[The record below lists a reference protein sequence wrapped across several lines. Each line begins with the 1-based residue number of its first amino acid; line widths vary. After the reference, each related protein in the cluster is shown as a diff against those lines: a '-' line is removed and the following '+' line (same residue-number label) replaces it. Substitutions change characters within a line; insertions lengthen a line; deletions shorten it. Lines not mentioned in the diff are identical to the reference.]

1 MAFRNV
7 PAVEEARR
15 ALLNAPFEEDGWRP
29 AVEKL
34 LAATGASTGN
44 MVALGGPLLMP
55 LCFYVGRDWER
66 ATDMARDP
74 AMWGTANWRVNTTT
88 VPLAIQ
94 HDAHY
99 AAYRASHDTQ
109 VYDDMMSDLDM
120 ASGCQSALVIED
132 GVFLGLAIT
141 ASARGGG
148 FRREGVERFAALVP
162 TLSRAVRTELALSGE
177 AAKLMLGETGPLDG
191 ATILLDGHGAIGG
204 LTAAAERLFGD
215 EGPFRYAYQGIA
227 LNCRRADRHLQSAL
241 SRLLALDCDE
251 DGTRVHQF
259 DCATGNGRWRLS
271 LIRLPGRDHG
281 LRFHPRL
288 AIAAKSLG

>member
-1 MAFRNV
+1 LAFRGV
-7 PAVEEARR
+7 SAVEEARL
-15 ALLNAPFEEDGWRP
+15 ALINAPFEEDGWRP

-34 LAATGASTGN
+34 LFATGASTGN

-55 LCFYVGRDWER
+55 LCFYVGRNWEQ
-66 ATDMARDP
+66 ATEMSRDP
-74 AMWGTANWRVNTTT
+74 AMWGSANWRVNTTT
-88 VPLAIQ
+88 TPLAVQ
-94 HDAHY
+94 HDDHY
-99 AAYRASHDTQ
+99 AAYRANHDTQ

-141 ASARGGG
+141 APARRGGLARTG
-148 FRREGVERFAALVP
+148 LERFAALVP

-177 AAKLMLGETGPLDG
+177 AAKLMLGESGPLDG

-204 LTAAAERLFGD
+204 LTEAAERLFGD
-215 EGPFRYAYQGIA
+215 HGPFRYAYQGLA
-227 LNCRRADRHLQSAL
+227 LNCQRADRHLQSAL
-241 SRLLALDCDE
+241 SRLLALDGDD

-259 DCATGNGRWRLS
+259 DCVTRSGRWRLS
-271 LIRLPGRDHG
+271 VVRLPGRDHG

-288 AIAAKSLG
+288 AIAAKALG

>member
-1 MAFRNV
+1 MAFRDV
-7 PAVEEARR
+7 PAFEEARR

-34 LAATGASTGN
+34 LAATGATTGN

-88 VPLAIQ
+88 VPLAVQ
-94 HDAHY
+94 HDDHY

-109 VYDDMMSDLDM
+109 VYDDMMSDLNM

-141 ASARGGG
+141 SSARRGG
-148 FRREGVERFAALVP
+148 FARTGLERFSALVP

-177 AAKLMLGETGPLDG
+177 AAKLMLGEPDQLDG

-204 LTAAAERLFGD
+204 LTEAAERLFGD
-215 EGPFRYAYQGIA
+215 DGPFRYAYQGLA
-227 LNCRRADRHLQSAL
+227 LNCRQSDRHLQSAL
-241 SRLLALDCDE
+241 SRLLSLDCDE

-259 DCATGNGRWRLS
+259 DCTARGGRWRLS

>member
-1 MAFRNV
+1 MGLRDS
-7 PAVEEARR
+7 PMVEQARR
-15 ALLNAPFEEDGWRP
+15 ALLNAPFEEGGWRP

-34 LAATGASTGN
+34 LAATGAATGN

-55 LCFYVGRDWER
+55 LCFYAGRDAER

-74 AMWGTANWRVNTTT
+74 AMWGPANWRVNTITA
-88 VPLAIQ
+88 PLAIQ
-94 HDAHY
+94 HDRHY
-99 AAYRASHDTQ
+99 AAYRAAHDTQ

-141 ASARGGG
+141 ASARRGGMSALSI
-148 FRREGVERFAALVP
+148 ERFAALVP
-162 TLSRAVRTELALSGE
+162 ALSRAVRTELALSGE
-177 AAKLMLGETGPLDG
+177 AAQLMLGGSEPPDG

-204 LTAAAERLFGD
+204 LTAAAERLFGE
-215 EGPFRYAYQGIA
+215 EGPFRYAYQGVG
-227 LNCRRADRHLQSAL
+227 LNCPRADRHLQSVL

-259 DCATGNGRWRLS
+259 DFTARGGRWRLS
-271 LIRLPGRDHG
+271 LVRLPGRDHG
-281 LRFHPRL
+281 LRFRPRL
-288 AIAAKSLG
+288 AIAAKALG

>member
-1 MAFRNV
+1 VASRHL
-7 PAVEEARR
+7 PIVEEARR
-15 ALLNAPFEEDGWRP
+15 ALLNAPFEQDGWRP

-34 LAATGASTGN
+34 LSATGATTGN

-74 AMWGTANWRVNTTT
+74 AMWGSANWRVNTTT
-88 VPLAIQ
+88 TPLAIQ
-94 HDAHY
+94 HDGHY
-99 AAYRASHDTQ
+99 AAYRANHDTQ

-141 ASARGGG
+141 ASASRGG
-148 FRREGVERFAALVP
+148 FRRDGVERFAALVP
-162 TLSRAVRTELALSGE
+162 TLSRAVRTELALSHE
-177 AAKLMLGETGPLDG
+177 AAQLMLGETEPLDG

-204 LTAAAERLFGD
+204 LTEAAERLFGD
-215 EGPFRYAYQGIA
+215 AGPFRYAYQG
-227 LNCRRADRHLQSAL
+227 LGLSCPRADRHLQLAL
-241 SRLLALDCDE
+241 SRLLAFDCDE

-259 DCATGNGRWRLS
+259 DCAMPGGRWRFS
-271 LIRLPGRDHG
+271 LVRLPGRDHG

-288 AIAAKSLG
+288 AIAAKPLG

>member
-1 MAFRNV
+1 MAFRDV
-7 PAVEEARR
+7 PAFEEARR

-88 VPLAIQ
+88 VPLAVQ
-94 HDAHY
+94 HDDHY
-99 AAYRASHDTQ
+99 AAYRATHDTQ

-141 ASARGGG
+141 ASARRGG
-148 FRREGVERFAALVP
+148 FARTGLERFAALVP

-177 AAKLMLGETGPLDG
+177 AAKLMLGEPDQLNG

-215 EGPFRYAYQGIA
+215 DGPFRYAYQGLA
-227 LNCRRADRHLQSAL
+227 LNCRQSDRHLQSAL

-259 DCATGNGRWRLS
+259 DCTARGGRWRLS

-288 AIAAKSLG
+288 AIAAKALG